1 MAKDS
6 FPKLNVKS
14 PDGIKPTGRPYKVMV
29 IESKDFQR
37 KQIAQIL
44 ESESYEIVATAA
56 NGKEALE
63 KLDKIKGGV
72 DLITTELD
80 MPILDGYAMMFRLK
94 ERKNLPLIV
103 FINEKTTKG
112 VMEDLLSMGIADYIL
127 KPINR
132 KTLLDRIK
140 RVVLR
145 ARASNKE

>member
-6 FPKLNVKS
+6 FPKLNVKT
-14 PDGIKPTGRPYKVMV
+14 PDGIKPSGRPYKVMV

-44 ESESYEIVATAA
+44 ESESYEIAATAE
-56 NGKEALE
+56 NGKDALE
-63 KLDKIKGGV
+63 QLDKIKGGV
-72 DLITTELD
+72 DLITTALD
-80 MPILDGYAMMFRLK
+80 MPVLDGYALMFRLK
-94 ERKNLPLIV
+94 ERRNLPLII

-132 KTLLDRIK
+132 KTLLDRVK
-140 RVVLR
+140 RSIIR
-145 ARASNKE
+145 ATAGSKE